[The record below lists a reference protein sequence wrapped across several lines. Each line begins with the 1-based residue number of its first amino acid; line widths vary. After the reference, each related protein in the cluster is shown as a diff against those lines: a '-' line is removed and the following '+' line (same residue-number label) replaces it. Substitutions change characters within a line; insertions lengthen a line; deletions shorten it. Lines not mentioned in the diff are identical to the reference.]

1 MALHTSTKKATGRDA
16 ERLDQISCCI
26 PCMLNRM
33 YAGGW
38 ENPCWTDPR
47 IVRVA
52 SRVKQ
57 TSMPVERHHTLSG
70 GIRRGHRYTF
80 GNCAWH
86 HRAILRPG
94 YTTSTMSAAF
104 GPSLAK
110 GSKTFAAFYGTDDEL
125 IAMQDFVLFGDEL
138 PDWLT
143 PIPM

>member
-1 MALHTSTKKATGRDA
+1 MAFRTSTKKAVGHDA
-16 ERLDQISCCI
+16 ERLDRIKHCI

-38 ENPCWTDPR
+38 CNPCWSDAR

-52 SRVKQ
+52 CKVMQ

-80 GNCAWH
+80 GNCQWH
-86 HRAILRPG
+86 HRGILRPG
-94 YTTSTMSAAF
+94 YKTSTMSAAF

-110 GSKTFAAFYGTDDEL
+110 GSKTFAAFYGSDDEL
-125 IAMQDFVLFGDEL
+125 ITMQDFALYGDEL
-138 PDWLT
+138 PDWLD